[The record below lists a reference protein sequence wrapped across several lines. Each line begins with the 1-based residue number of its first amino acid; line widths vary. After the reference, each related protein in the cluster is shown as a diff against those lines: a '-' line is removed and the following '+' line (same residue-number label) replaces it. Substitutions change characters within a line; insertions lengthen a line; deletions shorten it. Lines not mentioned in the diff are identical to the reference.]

1 MGPPDSNRLRSGFG
15 CFRDGEAGA
24 GVDAGVFAGAD
35 ALAEPGGFEE
45 PDGADA
51 LQSSTVTVHVAFA
64 DPMLR

>member
-1 MGPPDSNRLRSGFG
+1 MG

-35 ALAEPGGFEE
+35 ALAEPGGLEE